1 MGECQEPYGAM
12 VEFAEERRAELANV
26 AASIVMAVEDDFMG
40 ISHQQDTR
48 LRGAAAR
55 TRPACCWFA
64 VERVCIYNRVSLG
77 AMHCIVR
84 MPTLSLT
91 QRTTTPTIGAHKSV
105 WAQTRRLQ
113 TYSAL

>member
-1 MGECQEPYGAM
+1 
-12 VEFAEERRAELANV
+12 
-26 AASIVMAVEDDFMG
+26 MAIKYFFMG
-40 ISHQQDTR
+40 ISHQQDTP

-64 VERVCIYNRVSLG
+64 VERVCKYNRVSLG

-91 QRTTTPTIGAHKSV
+91 PRTTTLTIGAHKSV
-105 WAQTRRLQ
+105 WARTRRLQ
-113 TYSAL
+113 TYSALMLLFVFAVIAHIAADDSFVRVNRV